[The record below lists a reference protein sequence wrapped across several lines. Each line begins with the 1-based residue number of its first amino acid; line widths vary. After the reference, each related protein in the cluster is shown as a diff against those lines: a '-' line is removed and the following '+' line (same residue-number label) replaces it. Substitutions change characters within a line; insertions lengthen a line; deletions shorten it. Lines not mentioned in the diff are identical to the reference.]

1 MHVDAESGAKIAM
14 TATNIKPTNGQT
26 ITSST
31 QLEPGVYYLPAGI
44 TIAADGIMLDGN
56 GATLIGRDRQGTGIK
71 LDGHAGVT
79 IRNVTL
85 RDYYHGIA
93 ARNAKKLTITQ
104 NRITSTAEVPA
115 NTIFLD
121 IWRDAA
127 DSYGGAILLDRVED
141 VAIEGNDLQHQ
152 LCGLLTYHCR
162 RLNVRNNNAS
172 FNSGFGIHL
181 YDTSESVFEE
191 NYADYCCR
199 WEPRDKPPRLGAGA
213 TGHMGADATGFL
225 IVYKSCRN
233 VFRRNFARL
242 GGDGFFLAGRSPQ
255 NEDVGCDDNL
265 FEENDGSL
273 SPNIAFEATFSSR
286 NVFRNNWADRCNY
299 GFWLGFSN
307 DFTLEGNRMLHNRQA
322 GIAVENGARFVVR
335 GNDFQRNHVAGILLW
350 SKFIQDWFEALPD
363 NRTVH
368 HWLIEKNKLT
378 GNGTAI
384 AILADK
390 DHGIRPMPA
399 ETSGNPQIRPH
410 DHEIRGNDIQENRI
424 GIHLHATDR
433 TIIEQNTLRGNV
445 EADIRQ
451 EDDRD
456 TQVGVNLGLRGAY
469 L

>member
-1 MHVDAESGAKIAM
+1 M
-14 TATNIKPTNGQT
+14 TTQPIKPTDAQT

-31 QLEPGVYYLPAGI
+31 QFEPGVYYLPAGL
-44 TIAADGIMLDGN
+44 TNAADGVTLDGN
-56 GATLIGRDRQGTGIK
+56 GATLIGHNREGTGVK

-79 IRNVTL
+79 IRNLTI

-93 ARNAKKLTITQ
+93 ARSAKKLTITQ

-121 IWRDAA
+121 IWRDAS
-127 DSYGGAILLDRVED
+127 DSYGGAIMLDRVED
-141 VAIEGNDLQHQ
+141 SAVVENDLQHQ
-152 LCGLLTYHCR
+152 MSGLLTYHCR
-162 RLNVRNNNAS
+162 RLNVRGNNAS

-181 YDTSESVFEE
+181 FDTSESTFEE

-199 WEPRDKPPRLGAGA
+199 WEPRDKPTPRIGAGA
-213 TGHMGADATGFL
+213 TGHMGADAAGFV
-225 IVYKSCRN
+225 IVYKSCNN
-233 VFRRNFARL
+233 VFRHNFARL
-242 GGDGFFLAGRSPQ
+242 GGDGFFLAGRTPQ
-255 NEDVGCDDNL
+255 NEDAGCNDNL

-299 GFWLGFSN
+299 GFWLGFSS
-307 DFTLEGNRMLHNRQA
+307 DFTLEGNRMVHNRQA

-335 GNDFQRNHVAGILLW
+335 GNDFERNHVAGVLLW
-350 SKFIQDWFEALPD
+350 SKYIQEWFDALPD
-363 NRTVH
+363 ARTVH

-390 DHGIRPMPA
+390 DHGIRPMAPDTCGKP
-399 ETSGNPQIRPH
+399 EIRPH
-410 DHEIRGNDIQENRI
+410 DHEIRGNDIQDNRV
-424 GIHLHATDR
+424 GIHLAGADR
-433 TIIEQNTLRGNV
+433 TTIEQNKISKNV